1 MDEKL
6 SQSEDSTAEFDLF
19 SQGNKPDIEVVPL
32 TRERV
37 AHRIADSVVR
47 VFRWAVLGML
57 AMNSVLLLVLAFL
70 FKDKPEQMETVISKG
85 IVPLMTATGTFAST
99 VFGPLLAFVLGYY
112 FRQEDGERPSR
123 HRAKR

>member
-1 MDEKL
+1 
-6 SQSEDSTAEFDLF
+6 
-19 SQGNKPDIEVVPL
+19 
-32 TRERV
+32 
-37 AHRIADSVVR
+37 
-47 VFRWAVLGML
+47 
-57 AMNSVLLLVLAFL
+57 VLAFL